1 MTAPDTHPTSGPPER
16 RSGASPLI
24 TVITVCRNAAETI
37 DATLQSVA
45 SQVGVDGLIEHLVV
59 DGASQDSTL
68 AIVKR
73 YPAVRWISEPDGG
86 ISDAFNKGMR
96 LATGD
101 YLLYLNADDYL
112 VDSTVLADVAG
123 FIAGNGAPDWIAG
136 DVVAARDGDITFE
149 QRRYPPSCWSLMLR
163 NRVAHQS
170 MFLKRDVQAA
180 LGGFDTRFK
189 TSMDYD
195 LFERLCAHGIEP
207 TYFPRIIAV
216 FSKHGLTSVTTPDLV
231 RETKE
236 VAGRFRNNP
245 LKRLVGHTYDRLRGG
260 V

>member
-1 MTAPDTHPTSGPPER
+1 MISPDTKE
-16 RSGASPLI
+16 RSGLSDAIPGAAPLI
-24 TVITVCRNAAETI
+24 TVITVCRNAEATI
-37 DATLQSVA
+37 EATLKSVA
-45 SQVGVDGLIEHLVV
+45 TQVGVNGLVEHLVI
-59 DGASQDSTL
+59 DGASQDNTL
-68 AIVKR
+68 AIVRR
-73 YPAVRWISEPDGG
+73 YPAVRWISEPDEG
-86 ISDAFNKGMR
+86 ISDAFNKGMH
-96 LATGD
+96 LASGQ

-112 VDSTVLADVAG
+112 VDETVLSDVTA
-123 FIAGNGAPDWIAG
+123 FILANDSPDWIAG

-170 MFLKRDVQAA
+170 VFLKREIQMAV
-180 LGGFDTRFK
+180 GGFDTRFK

-195 LFERLCAHGIEP
+195 LFERLCARGIEP
-207 TYFPRIIAV
+207 TYFPRIISV
-216 FSKHGLTSVTTPDLV
+216 FSKHGLTSVTTPELV